1 MVFFDNQ
8 DLHLTNSQYTNFTL
22 NSSLEGKE
30 RVYIENIQ
38 PLLDALNTDL
48 NIHYFLIYFIM
59 MAIYLFTIKIILDKN
74 IQFDFQFSIFF
85 NSSKVIHDDFY
96 EPMRSSRAYF
106 IIYTRVNYTTLN
118 C

>member
-1 MVFFDNQ
+1 MNLSYLFLAIIISALCHKILFKWIKFGFFDNQ
-8 DLHLTNSQYTNFTL
+8 DLHLTNSQYTNLTL

-59 MAIYLFTIKIILDKN
+59 MTIYLFTIKIILDKN
-74 IQFDFQFSIFF
+74 IQFDFIKK
-85 NSSKVIHDDFY
+85 N
-96 EPMRSSRAYF
+96 
-106 IIYTRVNYTTLN
+106 TLWEN
-118 C
+118 

>member
-8 DLHLTNSQYTNFTL
+8 DLHLTNSQYTNLTL

-74 IQFDFQFSIFF
+74 IQFDFI
-85 NSSKVIHDDFY
+85 KKY
-96 EPMRSSRAYF
+96 PMRKLIHYIASKMISLWKTSINF
-106 IIYTRVNYTTLN
+106 WIYLGGSAEK
-118 C
+118 

>member
-8 DLHLTNSQYTNFTL
+8 DLHLTNSQYTNLTL

-74 IQFDFQFSIFF
+74 IQFDFIKKYTMRKLIHYIASKMISLWKTSINFW
-85 NSSKVIHDDFY
+85 
-96 EPMRSSRAYF
+96 
-106 IIYTRVNYTTLN
+106 IYLGGSAEK
-118 C
+118 